1 MKPYL
6 KRAKGSWQQ
15 GKGCKDDSARAERRY
30 SKREIQ
36 EQLNHDEEAYLER
49 YHKGARTRNMKARF
63 EYRVKWYEERIRFW
77 DSRGTSDRMRSVFR
91 SYLEKARKDLEKYLA
106 NKKGQS

>member
-15 GKGCKDDSARAERRY
+15 GKGCKDVSTRAERQY

-36 EQLNHDEEAYLER
+36 EQLDHDEEAYLER
-49 YHKGARTRNMKARF
+49 YHKGARTKNVKARL
-63 EYRVKWYEERIRFW
+63 EYRIRWYEQTIEQRERW
-77 DSRGTSDRMRSVFR
+77 GDKYYCH
-91 SYLEKARKDLEKYLA
+91 YLVSGLRETHAEL
-106 NKKGQS
+106 KKFLDKEDKS